1 MSEFSSP
8 CGAWRLTVRRLGTTP
23 EPTDEI
29 VVIARI
35 EAGGTMTVLTGG
47 PAGEPRLAG
56 WRPAGP
62 RRVVL
67 VAEWFVRDAAARAV
81 GWVSVTAAA
90 ELSASGR
97 TCRARLQWHHVD
109 LAGEFGNLGAQ
120 LVEVRRHEMDHA
132 LQPHRQLAQR
142 RRRADG
148 QGLKEL
154 ARKLHGLNPFQNLGL
169 PFRAMQRPRQVG
181 QKWAIS
187 AGRSR

>member
-1 MSEFSSP
+1 
-8 CGAWRLTVRRLGTTP
+8 VRRLGTTP
-23 EPTDEI
+23 EPTGEM

-47 PAGEPRLAG
+47 PAGEPRFAR
-56 WRPAGP
+56 WRAAGP

-109 LAGEFGNLGAQ
+109 LAGLPHGATATG
-120 LVEVRRHEMDHA
+120 E
-132 LQPHRQLAQR
+132 
-142 RRRADG
+142 ADG
-148 QGLKEL
+148 T
-154 ARKLHGLNPFQNLGL
+154 RLHVRGVGSDASPESK
-169 PFRAMQRPRQVG
+169 QRNRPDCGPVDHQVDG
-181 QKWAIS
+181 PS
-187 AGRSR
+187 DV